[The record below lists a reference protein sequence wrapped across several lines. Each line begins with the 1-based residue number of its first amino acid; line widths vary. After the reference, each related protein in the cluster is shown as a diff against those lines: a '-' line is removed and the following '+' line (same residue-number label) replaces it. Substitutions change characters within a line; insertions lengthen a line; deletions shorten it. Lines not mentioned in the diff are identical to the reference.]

1 MPDWRRLWGWTGDV
15 PSTDYNPGPRRREVS
30 ARLFRKLI
38 SQEKS
43 STQPDAKGKSLKA
56 KDPVQVLKNLSPESE
71 AKGEDDDPST
81 SSKEPHDSYSELLA
95 TSQTSASTP
104 PTMEDIDRWTYHT
117 DLQTFAKSLQI
128 AANAVLPND
137 RTSRYEKVSVLMLSW
152 ADEDPQLPVSL
163 EVQKLVNVFQDC
175 YRYNVEQ
182 WKIPDE
188 NCHFELATK
197 VMTFVEPRN
206 DSNSHLKIVYYAG
219 HARLLDTRAL
229 ALTR

>member
-1 MPDWRRLWGWTGDV
+1 M
-15 PSTDYNPGPRRREVS
+15 PSTDYNPEPRRREVS

-43 STQPDAKGKSLKA
+43 STQPIAKGKSLKA
-56 KDPVQVLKNLSPESE
+56 KHPVHVLQNLSPESE

-81 SSKEPHDSYSELLA
+81 SSKEPHDSYSKPLA

-104 PTMEDIDRWTYHT
+104 PTMKNIDRWTYHA

-163 EVQKLVNVFQDC
+163 EV
-175 YRYNVEQ
+175 
-182 WKIPDE
+182 
-188 NCHFELATK
+188 
-197 VMTFVEPRN
+197 
-206 DSNSHLKIVYYAG
+206 
-219 HARLLDTRAL
+219 
-229 ALTR
+229 